1 MCREN
6 HFTKCIYPFPAPELH
21 IFAIVK
27 PLTWSEKGKH
37 WCCCACT
44 HHSSYIVFFDTCSP
58 CSSYILKSIR
68 IGALFVNCPDDNQQI
83 ILLSYYF
90 SKSFVL
96 VSRWTPQ
103 GCILSGL
110 IVLVS
115 DCTTDLHCVFFIACD
130 LSLSPCSKN
139 LAFDEDFYN
148 LVTCGSRW
156 KEFFLLKTKVSL
168 LWSLWTW
175 CGQAVTKHFSINIL
189 RTCVY
194 IWSHQLNDHRIQ
206 NILGRSPLWN
216 VVRNIFSIFLHLFRF
231 IRQLAALWK
240 QLH

>member
-44 HHSSYIVFFDTCSP
+44 HHSSYIVFFDTCGP

-115 DCTTDLHCVFFIACD
+115 DCTTDLHCIF
-130 LSLSPCSKN
+130 LSR
-139 LAFDEDFYN
+139 AI
-148 LVTCGSRW
+148 
-156 KEFFLLKTKVSL
+156 
-168 LWSLWTW
+168 SLWVHVLTIW
-175 CGQAVTKHFSINIL
+175 PLTKISIIWLLAEVDGRNFSCWRPKYHYCDPCGPDVDRLWLNISL
-189 RTCVY
+189 
-194 IWSHQLNDHRIQ
+194 
-206 NILGRSPLWN
+206 
-216 VVRNIFSIFLHLFRF
+216 
-231 IRQLAALWK
+231 
-240 QLH
+240 